1 MYECMYRRIMVSHL
15 TGKPSKPYGISTIAI
30 LSKEHDHNEHEHNK
44 HIQGTIMNHSVVT
57 YIRGVPGV

>member
-30 LSKEHDHNEHEHNK
+30 LSKEHEHDHNK
-44 HIQGTIMNHSVVT
+44 HIKGTIMNHSVALT
-57 YIRGVPGV
+57 